1 MKNTMILAKN
11 QVFNNLLNIGNGEK
25 NKKETLTYTALSL
38 FSVFLLVCLY
48 NLFSIKSIIEMGLNK
63 YAMSYGVSV
72 SFFFV
77 VLATIFKSNS
87 IFFYNRDFEM
97 LSSFPV
103 KKSEVIASK
112 FFLLY
117 LIDIV
122 ICESIL
128 LPDMILLVVKQYISI
143 KLFLFF
149 LATSIVTPVIPMCV
163 ASILAILIE
172 ILGNLFKRKNIVN
185 IVLSFLF
192 FIGYF
197 IAISINRD
205 EKNVA
210 LEEIVENKLIKIFP
224 LAKLFYIGENLQNGI
239 VLFILISVVIF
250 SLYCFLIMKNYDNIH
265 QYLNRSFQGK
275 SCINLEIKIK
285 KPCRALF
292 EKELRR
298 YLGSSSYVINTSLGV
313 MVLCFTSVASILFG
327 VSNIEKLFGIRS
339 LDLILSQYA
348 SLVIAS
354 FLVMSCTTSSSISLE
369 GNNLWILQSSP
380 VSVKKIVNSKI
391 AVNILIHF
399 IGYFFAVTMIFLKIK
414 LNVIQMLSILI
425 VPICYSLFI
434 SVVGLYINMRYM
446 KLIWS
451 DEISVVK
458 HSTAAILTNLI
469 AIFMVAA
476 PVTMMIFLNLS
487 YQIAMLII
495 CTLMLIVCQKLYRV
509 TLSANLCK

>member
-1 MKNTMILAKN
+1 MKNTMILVKN
-11 QVFNNLLNIGNGEK
+11 QVFNLINMGNGERS
-25 NKKETLTYTALSL
+25 KKEALAYTVLSL

-48 NLFSIKSIIEMGLNK
+48 NLFSIKSIIEMGLYK
-63 YAMSYGVSV
+63 YTVSYGVSI

-87 IFFYNRDFEM
+87 IFFYNKDFEM

-103 KKSEVIASK
+103 KKSEIIASK

-117 LIDIV
+117 LTDLI

-128 LPDMILLVVKQYISI
+128 LPGVILLVLKQYISI
-143 KLFLFF
+143 ELFLFF

-163 ASILAILIE
+163 ASIFAIFIE
-172 ILGNLFKRKNIVN
+172 MTWSLFKRKNIVN
-185 IVLSFLF
+185 IILSFLL

-197 IAISINRD
+197 ISISINHD

-210 LEEIVENKLIKIFP
+210 LEEIIENRIIKIFP
-224 LAKLFYIGENLQNGI
+224 LAKLFYLGENLQNGI

-275 SCINLEIKIK
+275 LYINLDIKIK
-285 KPCRALF
+285 KPFRALF

-327 VSNIEKLFGIRS
+327 ISNIEKLFGIRS
-339 LDLILSQYA
+339 LELILSQYA